1 MSGAVGGTP
10 DGHPLCTIAEI
21 AEHGARGF
29 SVGEGDWPLRGFV
42 VALSDGVVR
51 AYVNTCPHAG
61 HPLDLLPHRFL
72 TADRSLIVCASH
84 GALFEPDTGRC
95 VAGPCP
101 GRSLRPLA
109 VRVDAAGAVRL
120 VQEGANGDNPRPA
133 TAPAAPQREG

>member
-1 MSGAVGGTP
+1 MEV
-10 DGHPLCTIAEI
+10 CTLTEI

-42 VALSDGVVR
+42 VALPDGALR

-84 GALFEPDTGRC
+84 GALFEPSTGRC
-95 VAGPCP
+95 VAGPCA

-109 VRVDAAGAVRL
+109 VSTDADGGVRL
-120 VQEGANGDNPRPA
+120 VEADANGDNPRPA
-133 TAPAAPQREG
+133 AVRVAPAGGG

>member
-1 MSGAVGGTP
+1 MSGAP
-10 DGHPLCTIAEI
+10 ALCTLEELA
-21 AEHGARGF
+21 ARGARGF

-42 VALSDGVVR
+42 VALPDGGLR

-84 GALFEPDTGRC
+84 GALFEPSTGRC
-95 VAGPCP
+95 VAGPCS

-109 VRVDAAGAVRL
+109 VSAGADGVVRL
-120 VQEGANGDNPRPA
+120 VEGAANGDNPRPA
-133 TAPAAPQREG
+133 EAPPAPGRGA